1 MNHPMS
7 LPPDLAA
14 NPRLSTWVEVT
25 ADGTVTVRVGKV
37 ELGQGIVTALAQIA
51 AEELDVDV
59 ADVRMEPAGTAAGPD
74 EGFTAGSLSIM
85 TSGAALRQ
93 ACAEVRALFVAAAAA
108 ELGVEPADV
117 AVHDGAFHA
126 HGRELTYGALAA
138 RVDLGRDATGDAEP
152 KGADLL
158 RLVGTDVARLDLPD
172 KVTGRPRFVHDLRLP
187 AQLYGRVVRPPSPA
201 ATLVDLDSEAV
212 EARTGVRAV
221 VRDGSFLGV
230 VADDEHSADEAA
242 EALRGSA
249 RWKTEPTLPDET
261 DVAGFLRGAPADD
274 GVLEETGTP
283 EPGRVTRTLNARYGK
298 QFLAHASM
306 APSCGVARWDGDT
319 VTVWTHSQGVHPLR
333 RAIASVLGMSADAVT
348 VRHVEGAGCYGHN
361 GADDAAFDAV
371 LLARAVPG
379 RPVLLR
385 WSRADE
391 LSWSPFGSAMS
402 MDVEAGVDAS
412 GDVVTWSYE
421 LWSHGFTS
429 RPGYAGNPGLL
440 AARHLEH
447 AVEPAPPADPPLPNG
462 GSTRNA
468 IPGYAFPHRSI
479 RAHRVLRTPLRTS
492 AMRSLGAYGNVFA
505 IESFL
510 DELAAAAGRDPL
522 EYRLAQLADPRG
534 RAVLEAA
541 ADLAGWATRGSDD
554 AVGHGI
560 GYARYKGQSAYCA
573 VVAEVEAVSEVRVRR
588 LTVAV
593 DVGRVVNPDG
603 VRNQVEGGAV
613 QATSWTLKERVR
625 FDGERV
631 TSTDWE
637 SYPILRFSEVPQ
649 VDVRVVSRP
658 DEPSLGVGECVQG
671 PTAGAIGNAVADAL
685 GVRVRDLPITPERV
699 VTAIERSS

>member
-1 MNHPMS
+1 MT

-14 NPRLSTWVEVT
+14 NPRLSTWLRVA
-25 ADGTVTVRVGKV
+25 ADGVVTVRVGKV

-51 AEELDVDV
+51 ADELDVEF

-74 EGFTAGSLSIM
+74 EGFTAGSLSVS

-93 ACAEVRALFVAAAAA
+93 ACAEVRALFAAAAA
-108 ELGVEPADV
+108 DELGVEPADV
-117 AVHDGAFHA
+117 AVHEGTFAA
-126 HGRELTYGALAA
+126 AGRELTYGALAA
-138 RVDLGRDATGDAEP
+138 RVDLDREATGDVEP
-152 KGADLL
+152 KAADRLL
-158 RLVGTDVARLDLPD
+158 LVGTDVARLDLPD

-187 AQLYGRVVRPPSPA
+187 GQLFGRVVRPPSPA
-201 ATLVDLDSEAV
+201 ATLLDVDTGAV

-230 VADDEHSADEAA
+230 VADDEPAADEAA
-242 EALRGSA
+242 EALRGNA
-249 RWKTEPTLPDET
+249 QWKTEQSLPDEA
-261 DVAGFLRGAPADD
+261 DLPAFLRGGPTDD
-274 GVLEETGTP
+274 TVVEESGTP
-283 EPGRVTRTLNARYGK
+283 EPGRVARTLKARYGK
-298 QFLAHASM
+298 QFLAHGSM
-306 APSCGVARWDGDT
+306 APSCGVARWDDDA

-333 RAIASVLGMSADAVT
+333 RAIASVLGMGVDAVT

-421 LWSHGFTS
+421 LWSHGYTS

-440 AARHLEH
+440 AARHLERP
-447 AVEPAPPADPPLPNG
+447 VEPAPPVDPALPSG
-462 GSTRNA
+462 GSHRNA
-468 IPGYAFPHRSI
+468 VPGYAFPHLSVH
-479 RAHRVLRTPLRTS
+479 AHRVLHTPLRTS

-510 DELAAAAGRDPL
+510 DELAEAAGRDPL
-522 EYRLAQLADPRG
+522 EYRLAQLTDPRG
-534 RAVLEAA
+534 RAVLESA
-541 ADLAGWATRGSDD
+541 ADLAGWSTRGDEEN
-554 AVGHGI
+554 VGHGI
-560 GYARYKGQSAYCA
+560 GYARYKSLSAYCA
-573 VVAEVEAVSEVRVRR
+573 VIAEVETVSEIRVRR
-588 LTVAV
+588 LAVAV

-603 VRNQVEGGAV
+603 VHNQIEGGAV
-613 QATSWTLKERVR
+613 QATSWTLKESVR
-625 FDGERV
+625 FDRERV
-631 TSTDWE
+631 TSTDWA
-637 SYPILRFSEVPQ
+637 SYPILRFSEVPA

-658 DEPSLGVGECVQG
+658 DEPSLGSGEAVQG
-671 PTAGAIGNAVADAL
+671 PAAAAIGNAVADAL

-699 VTAIERSS
+699 VAAIERSS

>member
-1 MNHPMS
+1 MS
-7 LPPDLAA
+7 DPTTLPPGLAA
-14 NPRLSTWVEVT
+14 NPRLSTWVEVA
-25 ADGTVTVRVGKV
+25 ADDVVTVRVGKV
-37 ELGQGIVTALAQIA
+37 ELGQGIVTALAQLA
-51 AEELDVDV
+51 ADELDVDL
-59 ADVRMEPAGTAAGPD
+59 AHVRMAPAGTAAGPD
-74 EGFTAGSLSIM
+74 EGFTAGSLSIT

-108 ELGVEPADV
+108 EFGVDAAEV
-117 AVHDGAFHA
+117 AVRDGDLGAA
-126 HGRELTYGALAA
+126 GRELSYGELAA
-138 RVDLGRDATGDAEP
+138 RVDLDRDATGAAEP
-152 KGADLL
+152 KPADRL

-187 AQLYGRVVRPPSPA
+187 GQLYGRVVRPPSPT
-201 ATLVDLDSEAV
+201 ATLVDVDAAAV
-212 EARTGVRAV
+212 EARAGVRAV

-230 VADDEHSADEAA
+230 VAAAEHTADEAA
-242 EALRGSA
+242 EALRKSA
-249 RWKTEPTLPDET
+249 QWKAEPALPDEA
-261 DVAGFLRGAPADD
+261 DLPGFLRGGPTDD
-274 GVLEETGTP
+274 TVVDESGRPETG
-283 EPGRVTRTLNARYGK
+283 RVERTLKARYGK

-306 APSCGVARWDGDT
+306 APSCGVARWDGDA

-333 RAIASVLGMSADAVT
+333 RAIASVLGTSADAV
-348 VRHVEGAGCYGHN
+348 VVHHAEGAGCYGHN

-379 RPVLLR
+379 SPVLLR

-391 LSWSPFGSAMS
+391 LAWSPFGSAMS
-402 MDVEAGVDAS
+402 IDAEAGVDAS

-447 AVEPAPPADPPLPNG
+447 AAEPPPPADSPLPSG
-462 GSTRNA
+462 GSARNA

-479 RAHRVLRTPLRTS
+479 RAHRVLHAPLRTS
-492 AMRSLGAYGNVFA
+492 SMRSLGAYGNVFA

-510 DELAAAAGRDPL
+510 DELAGATGRDPL
-522 EYRLAQLADPRG
+522 EYRLAHLDDPRG

-541 ADLAGWATRGSDD
+541 AELAGWPARSGED

-560 GYARYKGQSAYCA
+560 GYARYKNASAYCA
-573 VVAEVEAVSEVRVRR
+573 VIAEVEAVSEIRVRR
-588 LTVAV
+588 LAVAV

-613 QATSWTLKERVR
+613 QATSWTVKERVR
-625 FDGERV
+625 FDRERV

-637 SYPILRFSEVPQ
+637 SYPILRFSEVPA
-649 VDVRVVSRP
+649 VDVHIVSRP
-658 DEPSLGVGECVQG
+658 DEPSVGSGEAVQG
-671 PTAGAIGNAVADAL
+671 PTAAAIGNAVADAL
-685 GVRVRDLPITPERV
+685 GVRVRDLPITPDRIIA
-699 VTAIERSS
+699 AIEG